1 MIDSTKSSPPVDEL
15 AALGRAA
22 SPAALM
28 EVTVSGSPREADGP
42 AARLLLGRA
51 AGPGAAQ
58 TRQIVPWTHES
69 VESIIYRRVASARA
83 TRRTRTRWPRPQ
95 QVKPTS

>member
-22 SPAALM
+22 SPAALL

-51 AGPGAAQ
+51 GGPGAAQ

-69 VESIIYRRVASARA
+69 VESIIQRRAAGAASGRGPRCLQRTFSGSSAR
-83 TRRTRTRWPRPQ
+83 
-95 QVKPTS
+95 S